1 MFLLAPSRD
10 ERHWVDLIYFS
21 SYLALSSL
29 KGDSPSGERAKDVG
43 PLLVSLD
50 FIFNARQDRLRGEA
64 SDLLA
69 A

>member
-1 MFLLAPSRD
+1 M
-10 ERHWVDLIYFS
+10 DLIYFS